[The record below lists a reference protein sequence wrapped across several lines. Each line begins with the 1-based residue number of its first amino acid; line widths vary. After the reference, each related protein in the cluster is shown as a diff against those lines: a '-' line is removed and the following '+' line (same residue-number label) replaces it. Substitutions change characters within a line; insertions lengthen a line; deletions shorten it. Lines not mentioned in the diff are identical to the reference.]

1 MRHLTTILS
10 ASLVLLVARGSASG
24 ESAGDFRVGFG
35 KASITPKIT
44 ETFTDSNNNFLFNGD
59 MNDPNGG
66 PEKFVDANGNGRFD
80 AIFIA
85 GRGEPRPANS
95 VRDPLWARAVVFDRG
110 ATRVGIVV
118 LDLIGLMNH
127 DCDRLR
133 QKLPAALG
141 IDCLVVACTHTHDGP
156 DTIGLWGPRGVS
168 GADPAYIEFV
178 CEQGARAV
186 ADAVAQLAPARLTV
200 AEAPVADLHQDDR
213 QPRITDDLC
222 QVIRA
227 VSNDGKRTL
236 GSVVVWSA
244 HPETMSGKNNSLSPD
259 FCAATIAKLERD
271 WGGTC
276 VYINSSLGTQQQPT
290 QGLLK
295 DADGRDLPR
304 DSAERA
310 ARIGWLLA
318 ERAEKILA
326 GSGEELVSPD
336 VRFATREFFVEPKN
350 ERLAHSMIV
359 GLVRRAIYDTDGK
372 PTADLAGPIQVKTRM
387 TLLRVGPIDFLTV
400 PGELNPELEIGLPAG
415 FDPNQGPTHSE
426 NYVVLKPLNTILP
439 GKYKIVIG
447 LGEDELGY
455 IVPECDF
462 RMTYYEPHMSMSPAM
477 ERIVIEQTEHL
488 VADLAGR

>member
-1 MRHLTTILS
+1 MRRLTATLS
-10 ASLVLLVARGSASG
+10 VLLVLLVARGTAG
-24 ESAGDFRVGFG
+24 GQSAGDFRVGFG

-44 ETFTDSNNNFLFNGD
+44 ETFTDANHNFLFDGD
-59 MNDPNGG
+59 MNNPNG

-80 AIFIA
+80 AVFIA

-110 ATRVGIVV
+110 ETRVGIVI

-133 QKLPAALG
+133 QKLSPTLG
-141 IDCLVVACTHTHDGP
+141 LDCLVVACTHTHDGP
-156 DTIGLWGPRGVS
+156 DTIGLWGPKGVCA
-168 GADPAYIEFV
+168 ADPAYIEFV

-186 ADAVAQLAPARLTV
+186 AEAVAGLEPARLLV

-213 QPRITDDLC
+213 PPRITDDLC

-227 VSNDGKRTL
+227 LSADGKRTL
-236 GSVVVWSA
+236 GSLVVWSA

-259 FCAATIAKLERD
+259 FCAATIAKLEHD

-290 QGLLK
+290 QGPLK

-304 DSAERA
+304 DNAERA

-318 ERAEKILA
+318 ERAERILTTA
-326 GSGEELVSPD
+326 GEKVASPS

-350 ERLAHSMIV
+350 EQLATAMTV
-359 GLVRRAIYDTDGK
+359 GLVRRVIYKNGK
-372 PTADLAGPIQVKTRM
+372 PTKDVEGPIQVKTRM
-387 TLLRVGPIDFLTV
+387 TLLRVGPVDFLTV
-400 PGELNPELEIGLPAG
+400 PGEINPELEIGLPAG
-415 FDPNQGPTHSE
+415 FNPNQGPVHSE
-426 NYVVLKPLNTILP
+426 NYTVLKPLNTILP

-455 IVPECDF
+455 IVPESDF
-462 RMTYYEPHMSMSPAM
+462 RMTYYEPHMSISPAM
-477 ERIVIEQTEHL
+477 ERIVIEQTERL
-488 VADLAGR
+488 VAELENQ